1 MTKRPLVFVIISFI
15 LGIIFMNIKR
25 TIIYMVLLFL
35 LFFIWRRGD
44 SRIAHSFSSSN
55 NAIISRKELKKIKVK
70 KVVIVMIIA
79 FAVGYFRGNIDYKNK
94 VEYIKDIEGE
104 EVKLSGVV
112 TIKEDTQYVLKNVY
126 INGNKIKGKVR
137 IRTNNEYKILEELS
151 SKVILELPDSSMNFG
166 GFNYRNYLYSKNII
180 AIGEELYK
188 LEKTNNKLN
197 FIESSSIKIREYI
210 SDVIDDAYPKDEA
223 QTLKALLIGEDS
235 DLEEE
240 VEKFYQKAGIIHVLV
255 VSGAHIALIIVSLKF
270 LLDKLKISKRLYS
283 YLLIFLIIIYIY
295 ITGAG
300 ESILRAG
307 VVSIIV
313 LIANILGRQNDNIT
327 TIFLSAFVLAF
338 INPMIIYS
346 VGFQLS
352 FAGVLGIILL
362 NEEIKKY
369 LAFLPQSVRELIS
382 VSISAQAFIL
392 PITAYHF
399 NSINLMGAIASVV
412 VMPIIELITPLGFMS
427 ILPAVGKVLI
437 SANYF
442 LLNLLF
448 ADAKIFSYINVFEI
462 TVVTP
467 KIFYILIFYLFL
479 LTFFLT
485 KIDKKII
492 ISVFLMLLGMGISI
506 DFLKPQDLEIN
517 YIYVGHGDSM
527 FIVTPNKKTI
537 LIDTG
542 DNYTYKNNVYNMAK
556 KNVIPFILDRGYKK
570 IDLMILSH
578 LDSDHAGG
586 TETIIEELNV
596 KQIIIGKNSADT
608 ARFLEIEKV
617 CKKNNIPITL
627 VNEGDKFN
635 IENIKFNVLAPFN
648 ELNESENNNSIVL
661 MMEYKDKKALFM
673 GDMELQG
680 EEILVEKYSMDAD
693 ILKVGHHGSITS
705 TTEEIVKEVTPEI
718 AIISVGERFASL
730 PSKEILERLKSSEV
744 YITKKH
750 GGISVNIDKSG
761 RIKVRTAK

>member
-1 MTKRPLVFVIISFI
+1 MTKRPLVFVVISFI

-35 LFFIWRRGD
+35 LFFIFISKRYFVNSD
-44 SRIAHSFSSSN
+44 
-55 NAIISRKELKKIKVK
+55 NAIISKKELKKVKVIKVA
-70 KVVIVMIIA
+70 IGIIIS
-79 FAVGYFRGNIDYKNK
+79 FIIGYVHGNINYTRK
-94 VEYIKDIEGE
+94 VEYIKDIEGKE
-104 EVKLSGVV
+104 INVSGVV
-112 TIKEDTQYVLKNVY
+112 VEKEDNQYVLKNVY
-126 INGNKIKGKVR
+126 INDFKITNKVR
-137 IRTNNEYKILEELS
+137 IRSNYEYEILDELS
-151 SKVILELPDSSMNFG
+151 SKVVLELPQENMNFG
-166 GFNYRNYLYSKNII
+166 GFNYRKYLYSKNII

-188 LEKTNNKLN
+188 LEKIDNKLN
-197 FIESSSIKIREYI
+197 IIESGSIQIRKYI
-210 SDVIDDAYPKDEA
+210 VSVIDEAYPEDEA
-223 QTLKALLIGEDS
+223 QTLKALLIGDS
-235 DLEEE
+235 SNLEEE

-270 LLDKLKISKRLYS
+270 LLDKLKVSKRLYS
-283 YLLIFLIIIYIY
+283 YVLIFLIIVYIY

-307 VVSIIV
+307 IVSIIA

-327 TIFLSAFVLAF
+327 TVFLSALILSF

-362 NEEIKKY
+362 NDKIKKY
-369 LAFLPQSVRELIS
+369 LVNLPKSICELIS
-382 VSISAQAFIL
+382 VSMSAQLFVL

-399 NSINLMGAIASVV
+399 NSINLMGVISSIV

-427 ILPAVGKVLI
+427 ILPVIGKFFI
-437 SANYF
+437 GINYF

-448 ADAKIFSYINVFEI
+448 ADAKTFSYINIFEI
-462 TVVTP
+462 IVATP
-467 KIFYILIFYLFL
+467 KIFYIVIFYLFL

-485 KIDKKII
+485 KAKKKRII
-492 ISVFLMLLGMGISI
+492 TVFLTLLGLGISV

-517 YIYVGHGDSM
+517 YLYVGHGDSM

-542 DNYTYKNNVYNMAK
+542 DNYTYKNNVYNMAEK
-556 KNVIPFILDRGYKK
+556 TVIPFILDKGYKK

-586 TETIIEELNV
+586 VETIIEKLDVN
-596 KQIIIGKNSADT
+596 QLIIGKNSSET
-608 ARFLEIEKV
+608 TRFLEIEKV
-617 CKKNNIPITL
+617 CKDNNIPITL

-635 IENIKFNVLAPFN
+635 IEEIKFNVLAPFN

-661 MMEYKDKKALFM
+661 MIEYKNKKTLFM
-673 GDMELQG
+673 GDMEVEG
-680 EEILVEKYSMDAD
+680 EEILLEKYNMDAD
-693 ILKVGHHGSITS
+693 VLKVGHHGSITS
-705 TTEEIVKEVTPEI
+705 TTEELVKRVTPEI
-718 AIISVGERFASL
+718 SVISVGDRFASL
-730 PSKEILERLKSSEV
+730 PNKEVLDRLKNSEV
-744 YITKKH
+744 YITKVD
-750 GGISVNIDKSG
+750 GGICVMINRKGEINIK
-761 RIKVRTAK
+761 KAL